1 MRHTP
6 TILPG
11 DKSTGQGLV
20 ETQSTFISYE
30 DEVLDSVGNQE
41 TEQNEAPHKIQQT
54 MALGVATATIIF
66 FMSHDRAA
74 APLFKNCLTNSL
86 NPFGPTV
93 GISGQ
98 QIF

>member
-1 MRHTP
+1 MWHTP

-41 TEQNEAPHKIQQT
+41 TEQNEATPQNPADDGVGRSYCNNNFFLCHMIELLRLCLKI
-54 MALGVATATIIF
+54 V
-66 FMSHDRAA
+66 
-74 APLFKNCLTNSL
+74 
-86 NPFGPTV
+86 
-93 GISGQ
+93 
-98 QIF
+98 